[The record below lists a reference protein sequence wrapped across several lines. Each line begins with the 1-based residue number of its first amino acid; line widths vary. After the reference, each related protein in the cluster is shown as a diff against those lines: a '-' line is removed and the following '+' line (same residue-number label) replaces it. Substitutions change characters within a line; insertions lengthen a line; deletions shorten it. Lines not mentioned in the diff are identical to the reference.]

1 MDTAHVTQLDDLRTE
16 CLHFRSGQR
25 FTTDAPVDN
34 KGKGSAFSPT
44 DLLATS
50 LATCMITTMDIVARA
65 NGFILAGTEAR
76 VIKHMASDPRRV
88 QRVEVHLTMDARLNS
103 AQRGLMEDTAHG
115 CPVARSLS
123 PELVQEVTFTYR

>member
-1 MDTAHVTQLDDLRTE
+1 
-16 CLHFRSGQR
+16 
-25 FTTDAPVDN
+25 
-34 KGKGSAFSPT
+34 
-44 DLLATS
+44 
-50 LATCMITTMDIVARA
+50 
-65 NGFILAGTEAR
+65 
-76 VIKHMASDPRRV
+76 V